1 MRNDHPDTFPPAP
14 FAQPDESGGSGGS
27 GAFITPLAHR
37 WTLIGLSLFLL
48 FLGLV
53 PRELWGVDEPLV
65 GTIVHEMVAD
75 GHWVVPYLNGAVY
88 TEKPPLYFWLS
99 ALPALLTGTLIPL
112 WLRLPSTLSAI
123 GCLWLTYRMG
133 ARLFTARAGL
143 FAAGILATSLL
154 FALTSQITRM
164 DMPLTLIILAV
175 LYCYIRF
182 MEAEGEEHASNSTN
196 AGTAT
201 RWVLA
206 LYPLVGLSFL
216 TKGPIGPV
224 VPGFIIGS
232 VLLWQRDW
240 RGVLRLRPITGTL
253 LACAVVLPWLIPAV
267 LQAGIGYANVIIL
280 QQSVG
285 RAISSFSHGRPFYYY
300 LYTFPVTFL
309 PWLFFLPIAFL
320 WLWRRREALEWRLP
334 FLLSWTVGLFLFLSV
349 MSGKLVIYLLPL
361 FPGLALVVGAWWDA
375 MLAPSDA
382 AGPLAAESAGD
393 AVRYAGRMRWM
404 VRLTVAA
411 VALYP
416 VAAIVAVLLSVGAG
430 RLLPPEIPSPAV
442 LIAGGLSALSAV
454 IVFAMLRHPL
464 PLRLFAA
471 LVVAAA
477 LALSCAR
484 VAITRLDDVQAPT
497 RLGAFLRNY
506 KDEVPAMA
514 IYKVRPGLLNFYA
527 DHRFDILSDPDEV
540 RRYLHRSE
548 PALCVIDDR
557 ALPKVWTTLPTELL
571 VLKKADVGRLH
582 LTVIANEA
590 VKSSIEMRG
599 ETLSPPATPH

>member
-1 MRNDHPDTFPPAP
+1 MRNGHPDALPSSP
-14 FAQPDESGGSGGS
+14 FGRRPGGSGELFMP
-27 GAFITPLAHR
+27 AAHR
-37 WTLIGLSLFLL
+37 WTLVGLSLFLL
-48 FLGLV
+48 LLGLV

-65 GTIVHEMVAD
+65 GTIIREMVAD
-75 GHWVVPYLNGAVY
+75 GHWLVPYLNGTIY

-143 FAAGILATSLL
+143 FAAGVLATSLL

-175 LYCYIRF
+175 LYCYVRF
-182 MEAEGEEHASNSTN
+182 MEEEQ
-196 AGTAT
+196 AGSADKAT
-201 RWVLA
+201 RWALA

-224 VPGFIIGS
+224 LPAFIIGS
-232 VLLWQRDW
+232 VLLWQWDW
-240 RGVLRLRPITGTL
+240 RGVMRLRPITGAL
-253 LACAVVLPWLIPAV
+253 LACAVVLPWLVPAV

-361 FPGLALVVGAWWDA
+361 FPGLALVVGAWWDS

-382 AGPLAAESAGD
+382 ADAARHAEARETD
-393 AVRYAGRMRWM
+393 DRWM
-404 VRLTVAA
+404 ARLTVAA

-416 VAAIVAVLLSVGAG
+416 VAAIVAVSAG
-430 RLLPPEIPSPAV
+430 RVLPPEIPSLAV
-442 LIAGGLSALSAV
+442 LAAGGLSALSAV
-454 IVFAMLRHPL
+454 AVFVKLRHPF

-471 LVVAAA
+471 LLVAAA
-477 LALSCAR
+477 LALTCAR
-484 VAITRLDDVQAPT
+484 VAITRLDDVQSPT
-497 RLGAFLRNY
+497 KLGAFLRAY
-506 KDEVPAMA
+506 KDEVQAMA

-527 DHRFDILSDPDEV
+527 EHRFDDLAEPDDV

-557 ALPKVWTTLPTELL
+557 AFPKVWTTLPPELR
-571 VLKKADVGRLH
+571 VLKEEKVGRLH
-582 LTVIANEA
+582 FLVIANEA
-590 VKSSIEMRG
+590 VK
-599 ETLSPPATPH
+599 PHGP

>member
-1 MRNDHPDTFPPAP
+1 VPA
-14 FAQPDESGGSGGS
+14 
-27 GAFITPLAHR
+27 AHR
-37 WTLIGLSLFLL
+37 WMLIGLSLFLL

-65 GTIVHEMVAD
+65 GTIVREMVAD
-75 GHWVVPYLNGAVY
+75 GQWLVPHLNGVVY

-99 ALPALLTGTLIPL
+99 ALPALVTGTLIPL

-164 DMPLTLIILAV
+164 DMPLALIILMV
-175 LYCYIRF
+175 LYCYVRF
-182 MEAEGEEHASNSTN
+182 MEAEGEEESAGSDGKAAAS
-196 AGTAT
+196 A
-201 RWVLA
+201 RWALA

-224 VPGFIIGS
+224 VPAFIIGS
-232 VLLWQRDW
+232 VLLWQWDW
-240 RGVLRLRPITGTL
+240 RGVLRLRPFTGTL
-253 LACAVVLPWLIPAV
+253 LACAVVLPWLVPAV

-309 PWLFFLPIAFL
+309 PWLFFLPVAFL
-320 WLWRRREALEWRLP
+320 RLWRRRESLDWRVP

-361 FPGLALVVGAWWDA
+361 FPGLALVIGAWWDGV
-375 MLAPSDA
+375 LAPSDTFGHA
-382 AGPLAAESAGD
+382 IGNTIGNPLGDEDGPQTTHETAHETAREAD
-393 AVRYAGRMRWM
+393 TRWLGG
-404 VRLTVAA
+404 LTIAA

-416 VAAIVAVLLSVGAG
+416 IAAIAVSTAGAG
-430 RLLPPEIPSPAV
+430 RFLPPEIAPWMV
-442 LIAGGLSALSAV
+442 LSAAGASALAAAA
-454 IVFAMLRHPL
+454 VFLGMRQSRPLRPL
-464 PLRLFAA
+464 PFRCFAA
-471 LVVAAA
+471 LLVAAA

-497 RLGAFLRNY
+497 KLGAFLREY
-506 KDEVPAMA
+506 KDEVKAMA
-514 IYKVRPGLLNFYA
+514 IYKVRAGLLNFYA
-527 DHRFDILSDPDEV
+527 EHRFDELEKPDDV
-540 RRYLHRSE
+540 RRYLAQSG

-557 ALPKVWTTLPTELL
+557 ALPHVWPTLPPELR
-571 VLKKADVGRLH
+571 VLKKENVGRLH

-590 VKSSIEMRG
+590 VKS
-599 ETLSPPATPH
+599 PP

>member
-1 MRNDHPDTFPPAP
+1 MRNGHPDTRPSAP
-14 FAQPDESGGSGGS
+14 YARPDGS
-27 GAFITPLAHR
+27 GAFIMPTAHR
-37 WTLIGLSLFLL
+37 WMLIGLSIFLL

-65 GTIVHEMVAD
+65 GTIVREMVAD
-75 GHWVVPYLNGAVY
+75 GHWLVPYLNGAVY

-143 FAAGILATSLL
+143 FAAGVLATSLL

-175 LYCYIRF
+175 LYCYIRS
-182 MEAEGEEHASNSTN
+182 MEAEGEEQSPMSTDAGHAW
-196 AGTAT
+196 
-201 RWVLA
+201 RWALA

-224 VPGFIIGS
+224 LPGFIIGS
-232 VLLWQRDW
+232 VLLWQWNW
-240 RGVLRLRPITGTL
+240 RGVMRLRPITGTL
-253 LACAVVLPWLIPAV
+253 LACAVVLPWLVPAV

-320 WLWRRREALEWRLP
+320 WLWRRREALQWRLP

-375 MLAPSDA
+375 MLSPSDA
-382 AGPLAAESAGD
+382 PAALVDVPAGD
-393 AVRYAGRMRWM
+393 ADRHAGVRETDDRWM
-404 VRLTVAA
+404 ARLALA
-411 VALYP
+411 SVALYP
-416 VAAIVAVLLSVGAG
+416 IAAIAASAG
-430 RLLPPEIPSPAV
+430 RVLPPEIPPWMALAAAGASTLAAV
-442 LIAGGLSALSAV
+442 AV
-454 IVFAMLRHPL
+454 FLGMRRPL
-464 PLRLFAA
+464 PIRCFAA

-484 VAITRLDDVQAPT
+484 VAITRLDDAQAPT
-497 RLGAFLRNY
+497 RLGTFLRAY
-506 KDEVPAMA
+506 KDEVHAMA

-527 DHRFDILSDPDEV
+527 EHRFDDLAEPADV

-557 ALPKVWTTLPTELL
+557 AFPKVWTTLPPELR
-571 VLKKADVGRLH
+571 VLKEEDVGRLH
-582 LTVIANEA
+582 FLVIANEA

>member
-1 MRNDHPDTFPPAP
+1 MRNGHPDTRPSAP
-14 FAQPDESGGSGGS
+14 FAQPNGSVGSGELFMP
-27 GAFITPLAHR
+27 AAHR
-37 WTLIGLSLFLL
+37 WALIGLSLFLL

-65 GTIVHEMVAD
+65 GTIVREMVAD
-75 GHWVVPYLNGAVY
+75 GHWLVPYLNGAVY
-88 TEKPPLYFWLS
+88 TEKPPFYFWLS

-112 WLRLPSTLSAI
+112 WLRLPSTLSSI
-123 GCLWLTYRMG
+123 GCLWLTYWMG

-143 FAAGILATSLL
+143 FAAGVLATSLL

-175 LYCYIRF
+175 LYCYVRF
-182 MEAEGEEHASNSTN
+182 MEEEQ
-196 AGTAT
+196 AGSATTAA
-201 RWVLA
+201 RWALA
-206 LYPLVGLSFL
+206 MYPLVGLSFL

-232 VLLWQRDW
+232 VLLWQWNW
-240 RGVLRLRPITGTL
+240 RGVMRLRPITGTL
-253 LACAVVLPWLIPAV
+253 LAGAVVLPWLIPAV

-300 LYTFPVTFL
+300 FYTFPITFL
-309 PWLFFLPIAFL
+309 PWLFFLPVAFR
-320 WLWRRREALEWRLP
+320 WLWRRRETLEWRLP
-334 FLLSWTVGLFLFLSV
+334 YLLSWTVGLFLFLSV

-361 FPGLALVVGAWWDA
+361 FPGLALVVGAWWDS
-375 MLAPSDA
+375 MLAPSESADA
-382 AGPLAAESAGD
+382 ARHAGTRETD
-393 AVRYAGRMRWM
+393 DRWM
-404 VRLTVAA
+404 ARLTVAA

-416 VAAIVAVLLSVGAG
+416 VAAIAVSSAGAG
-430 RLLPPEIPSPAV
+430 RLLPPEIPPWMA
-442 LIAGGLSALSAV
+442 LATAGASALAAAAV
-454 IVFAMLRHPL
+454 FLGSRQSR
-464 PLRLFAA
+464 PLRCFAA

-484 VAITRLDDVQAPT
+484 VAIIRLDDVQAPT
-497 RLGAFLRNY
+497 KLGAFLREY
-506 KDEVPAMA
+506 KDEVHAMA

-527 DHRFDILSDPDEV
+527 DHRFDDLAEPDDV

-557 ALPKVWTTLPTELL
+557 ALPKVWTTLPPELR
-571 VLKKADVGRLH
+571 VLKEEDVGRLH
-582 LTVIANEA
+582 FLVIANEA
-590 VKSSIEMRG
+590 VK
-599 ETLSPPATPH
+599 PPH